1 MLVLCYPKCSTCQKA
16 LAWLDAHDIAYEVR
30 DIKEQNPTEEEL
42 RAWQAKSGLPLRRFF
57 NTSGNLYKEM
67 KLKDKLP
74 EMTEEEQY
82 DLLATDGMLVKRP
95 ILVTEDKVLVGFR
108 EKEWSQGV

>member
-42 RAWQAKSGLPLRRFF
+42 RA
-57 NTSGNLYKEM
+57 
-67 KLKDKLP
+67 
-74 EMTEEEQY
+74 
-82 DLLATDGMLVKRP
+82 
-95 ILVTEDKVLVGFR
+95 
-108 EKEWSQGV
+108 